1 MSTDSSPAEQS
12 NETKLFNQTITDI
25 LNIFNIIS
33 ACITVFST
41 IMQYL
46 ADKFASFFYGINSE
60 LFHSQSFWSTIID
73 FLIPALVNLAI
84 FLTPFIVAYY
94 YRNSL
99 KTIKEGSNNKEKT
112 LNLLYP
118 PLVILIFCYALL
130 FGCYILYQYAAFFFD
145 LINKESDFITIC
157 IFLSCV
163 VILLFI
169 EIYIAI
175 SKTQQAGKDE
185 NWCSVQGISSIIL
198 FILSNIILWCQL
210 SHIMGTNIW
219 LLLILYNFFIAYFLA
234 TLLFFID
241 ENKLFFC
248 ILVGFYAIT
257 FICTI
262 LLPLSSANTFYS
274 GKKQYE
280 IAEPISGSNIASG
293 SNLKVVILHKDNR
306 LLLMDFR
313 ISTDGNTKDESA
325 PPQEIE
331 KQAQQNI
338 KEILSKASESNL
350 NIKQGEYTIQD
361 ESMYKFYTVTFNK
374 VKCE

>member
-12 NETKLFNQTITDI
+12 NETKLFNQTATDI

-33 ACITVFST
+33 VCITVFST
-41 IMQYL
+41 IVQYL
-46 ADKFASFFYGINSE
+46 VSESANSFYGINSE
-60 LFHSQSFWSTIID
+60 LFHSQSFCPPLID
-73 FLIPALVNLAI
+73 FFIPVLINLTI

-99 KTIKEGSNNKEKT
+99 KTIKEGSNNKETT

-118 PLVILIFCYALL
+118 PLVIFIFCYALL
-130 FGCYILYQYAAFFFD
+130 FGCYILSQYPNLYD
-145 LINKESDFITIC
+145 SINKEIYFILIY
-157 IFLSCV
+157 IFLFPF

-175 SKTQQAGKDE
+175 SKTQQAGKE
-185 NWCSVQGISSIIL
+185 KTWYSIKGIISIIL
-198 FILSNIILWCQL
+198 FFLSNIILGRQL
-210 SHIMGTNIW
+210 SHIMGINTW

-257 FICTI
+257 FIYTI
-262 LLPLSSANTFYS
+262 ALPLSSGKTYYS

-280 IAEPISGSNIASG
+280 IVEPISSSNIASG
-293 SNLKVVILHKDNR
+293 SNLKVVILHKDNK
-306 LLLMDFR
+306 LLLMDFT
-313 ISTDGNTKDESA
+313 TDENPKDESA
-325 PPQEIE
+325 PSKENETQAKQSIE
-331 KQAQQNI
+331 
-338 KEILSKASESNL
+338 EILSKASESNL
-350 NIKQGEYTIQD
+350 NIKKGEYTIQD
-361 ESMYKFYTVTFNK
+361 ENLYKFYTVTFKN
-374 VKCE
+374 VK

>member
-1 MSTDSSPAEQS
+1 MSTDSGTAEKS
-12 NETKLFNQTITDI
+12 NETKLPNQTTTGI

-33 ACITVFST
+33 VCITVFST
-41 IMQYL
+41 IVQYL

-60 LFHSQSFWSTIID
+60 LFHSQQFWSPIID
-73 FLIPALVNLAI
+73 FFIPVLINLTI

-99 KTIKEGSNNKEKT
+99 KTIKEGSDNKEKT

-130 FGCYILYQYAAFFFD
+130 FGCYILYQYAAFFD

-257 FICTI
+257 FIYTI
-262 LLPLSSANTFYS
+262 ALPLSSANTYYS
-274 GKKQYE
+274 VKKQYE
-280 IAEPISGSNIASG
+280 IVEPISGSNIASG
-293 SNLKVVILHKDNR
+293 SNLKVVILHKDNQ
-306 LLLMDFR
+306 LLLMDFT
-313 ISTDGNTKDESA
+313 TDENTKDRSA
-325 PPQEIE
+325 TSKENETQAKQSIE
-331 KQAQQNI
+331 
-338 KEILSKASESNL
+338 EILSKASESNL
-350 NIKQGEYTIQD
+350 NIKKWEYTIQD
-361 ESMYKFYTVTFNK
+361 ENLYKFYTVTFNK
-374 VKCE
+374 VNCE

>member
-1 MSTDSSPAEQS
+1 MSTDSGTAEKS
-12 NETKLFNQTITDI
+12 NETKLPNQTTTGI

-33 ACITVFST
+33 VCITVFST
-41 IMQYL
+41 IVQYL

-60 LFHSQSFWSTIID
+60 LFHSQQFWSPIID
-73 FLIPALVNLAI
+73 FFIPVLINLTI

-99 KTIKEGSNNKEKT
+99 KTIKEGSDNKEKT

-130 FGCYILYQYAAFFFD
+130 FGCYILYQYAAFFD

-175 SKTQQAGKDE
+175 SKTQQAGKE
-185 NWCSVQGISSIIL
+185 KTWYYIKGIISIIL
-198 FILSNIILWCQL
+198 FLLSNIILGRKL
-210 SHIMGTNIW
+210 SHIMGINTW

-257 FICTI
+257 FIYTI
-262 LLPLSSANTFYS
+262 ALPLSSANTYYS
-274 GKKQYE
+274 VKKQYE
-280 IAEPISGSNIASG
+280 IVEPISSSNIASG
-293 SNLKVVILHKDNR
+293 SNLKVVILHKNNQ

-313 ISTDGNTKDESA
+313 ISTDENTKDGSA

-338 KEILSKASESNL
+338 KEILSKASASNL
-350 NIKQGEYTIQD
+350 NIKKGEYTIQD
-361 ESMYKFYTVTFNK
+361 ENLYKFYTVTFKK
-374 VKCE
+374 VECE